1 MTDIDINP
9 QADQTSNLYQPVAFT
24 KGAPTEWRPKP
35 NRAQR
40 REIERRMARER
51 RGWLRLA
58 RAIER
63 RAE

>member
-1 MTDIDINP
+1 MTDTDINP
-9 QADQTSNLYQPVAFT
+9 QADQTSNLYQPVAVT

-40 REIERRMARER
+40 REMYRRLARER

-58 RAIER
+58 RVIER
-63 RAE
+63 RA